1 MKERITWPLYLTLLV
16 FLLDASIVLA
26 FWAGLGNEAALLS
39 GLACLLLSLFFYRF
53 TALEIVVTDKDLK
66 VSRAKIENE
75 YLGKVEVLDEKEMK
89 FLRGPGINPSAFLAL
104 RFWVKGGIKID
115 ISDPRDPTPYW
126 LISSENPEKLA
137 ELLKN

>member
-39 GLACLLLSLFFYRF
+39 GLACLLLSIFFYRF
-53 TALEIVVTDKDLK
+53 TALKIVVTDKDLK
-66 VSRAKIENE
+66 VSRAKIEKE
-75 YLGKVEVLDEKEMK
+75 YLGKVEVLNEKEMK

-115 ISDPRDPTPYW
+115 ISDSRDPTPYW

>member
-39 GLACLLLSLFFYRF
+39 GLACLLLSVFFYRF

-66 VSRAKIENE
+66 VSRAKIEKE
-75 YLGKVEVLDEKEMK
+75 YLGKVEVLTEKEMK

-115 ISDPRDPTPYW
+115 ISDSRDPTPYW
-126 LISSENPEKLA
+126 LISSESPEKLA
-137 ELLKN
+137 ELVKN

>member
-39 GLACLLLSLFFYRF
+39 GLACLLLSVFFYRF

-66 VSRAKIENE
+66 VSRAKIEKE
-75 YLGKVEVLDEKEMK
+75 YLGKVEVLNEKEMK

-104 RFWVKGGIKID
+104 RFWVKGGVKIE
-115 ISDPRDPTPYW
+115 ISDSRDPTPYW
-126 LISSENPEKLA
+126 LISSERPEKLA

>member
-39 GLACLLLSLFFYRF
+39 GLACLLLSVFFYRF